1 MRKSSGE
8 DFYCEKEIFQELM
21 DKLIA
26 DPNSLTNKP
35 PPGVRSIDELPHDGP
50 SLSLPPADSVRKRD
64 FFGQAILITILELGG
79 SANLQEIAQETNCS
93 PDDVFDWIYNN
104 KGRVKGLK
112 KLSPGRYAFKPRKN
126 ARLPTDLVSDYTD
139 AFLKAQR
146 LKEFKKNEVSD

>member
-1 MRKSSGE
+1 MRKSSGK
-8 DFYCEKEIFQELM
+8 DFYCEKESFQELV

-35 PPGVRSIDELPHDGP
+35 PPGVRSLDDLVHDGP
-50 SLSLPPADSVRKRD
+50 SLSSGPADSVGKRD

-93 PDDVFDWIYNN
+93 PDHVFDWIYNN

-126 ARLPTDLVSDYTD
+126 ARLPPELVSSFTD
-139 AFLKAQR
+139 AFLSA
-146 LKEFKKNEVSD
+146 